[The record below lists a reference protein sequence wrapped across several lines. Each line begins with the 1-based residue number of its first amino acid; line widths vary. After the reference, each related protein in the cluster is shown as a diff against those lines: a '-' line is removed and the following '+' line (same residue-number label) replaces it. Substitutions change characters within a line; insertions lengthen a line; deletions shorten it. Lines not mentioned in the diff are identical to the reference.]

1 MVHKISKSL
10 KIKIYLINSIV
21 QIDFEFEFQIKL
33 EIELNLVIKHNQ
45 FNESVKWNK
54 WKTLNI
60 KFEHYIYL

>member
-1 MVHKISKSL
+1 M
-10 KIKIYLINSIV
+10 YLINSIV